1 MQSYQT
7 TLGENGRIVIPAAF
21 RKELG
26 IKKGDRLGLR
36 LEDGEVR
43 VYSFERAL
51 RRAQDVVCRYAPEGE
66 LLSERLISERRIEA
80 ERE

>member
-43 VYSFERAL
+43 VFSFETAL
-51 RRAQDVVCRYAPEGE
+51 RRTQEDFRRYVPDGE
-66 LLSERLISERRIEA
+66 LLSERLIVERRAET

>member
-1 MQSYQT
+1 METHRT

-26 IKKGDRLGLR
+26 IKKGDPLVVR

-43 VYSFERAL
+43 VCSYQQSL
-51 RRAQDVVCRYAPEGE
+51 RRIQEELRRYVPEGE
-66 LLSERLISERRIEA
+66 LLSERLIAERRAEA